1 MAKPRGPLATW
12 LTRRIAYPLEA
23 VLVYGF
29 CCLFRALPLDRASA
43 LGGWIGRTIGP
54 RLPGTRTARR
64 NLERAFPEKSRA
76 EIDTIILGMW
86 DNLGRVIAEYPHLDE
101 ISDYG
106 PGGRTEVIGAEHIH
120 ALRDDGKA
128 GILVS
133 GHFANWEVQSVCS
146 RKMGA
151 ELAVVYRA
159 PNNPY
164 VARLLT
170 ELRGAASGT
179 QIPKGA
185 EGARTLLRVLTRG
198 GHVGML
204 IDQKMNDGMPV
215 PFFGRDAMTAPAA
228 AQLALRLGIPLVPA
242 RAERLDGARFR
253 ITVLPPVEPPST
265 GDRNADVRILMERL
279 NSLLE
284 QWIRERP
291 AEWLWLHR
299 RWPD

>member
-1 MAKPRGPLATW
+1 MAKPRGPLVSW
-12 LTRRIAYPLEA
+12 LTRRVAYPLEA
-23 VLVYGF
+23 VFVYGL
-29 CCLFRALPLDRASA
+29 CGLFRALPVDRASA
-43 LGGWIGRTIGP
+43 LGGWIGRTVGP
-54 RLPGTRTARR
+54 RLRSTRTARR
-64 NLERAFPEKSRA
+64 NLERAFPEKSPA
-76 EIDTIILGMW
+76 EIDAIILGMW
-86 DNLGRVIAEYPHLDE
+86 DNLGRVIAEYPHLDA
-101 ISDYG
+101 IGAYG
-106 PGGRTEVIGAEHIH
+106 PGGRTEVVGGEHID

-133 GHFANWEVQSVCS
+133 GHFANWEVKPVCS
-146 RKMGA
+146 RKMGL

-164 VARLLT
+164 VDRLLT
-170 ELRGAASGT
+170 ELRGAGGGT
-179 QIPKGA
+179 HIPKGP
-185 EGARTLLRVLTRG
+185 EGARTLIRVLTKG

-242 RAERLDGARFR
+242 RTERLDGARFR
-253 ITVLPPVEPPST
+253 ITVLPPVEPPNS

-279 NSLLE
+279 NALLE